1 MPDTRSKIDW
11 KQFARHSFSLFGARI
26 RLSPQK
32 SKMSDLTASLSLA
45 ERWTITEIRQQLN
58 SLQTYS
64 LLTDVPLLSSF
75 QALIDQTF
83 DFLRLTFHQIK

>member
-1 MPDTRSKIDW
+1 
-11 KQFARHSFSLFGARI
+11 
-26 RLSPQK
+26 
-32 SKMSDLTASLSLA
+32 MSDLTASLSLA

-64 LLTDVPLLSSF
+64 LLTYVPLLSSF

-83 DFLRLTFHQIK
+83 DFLRLTFRQIK